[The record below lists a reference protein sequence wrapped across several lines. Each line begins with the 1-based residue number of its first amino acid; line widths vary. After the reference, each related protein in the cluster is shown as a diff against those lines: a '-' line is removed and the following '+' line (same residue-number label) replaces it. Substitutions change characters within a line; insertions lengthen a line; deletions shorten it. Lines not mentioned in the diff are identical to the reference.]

1 MCVIKRRT
9 FFRDNEISNP
19 IFSSTLKNLRIYVL
33 QILDEREINHSPRE
47 KKMNREKYFSLPT
60 KIYLRPFVV
69 AFNLCIASRSK
80 NSPISPITISNRCTV
95 SICRSR

>member
-1 MCVIKRRT
+1 
-9 FFRDNEISNP
+9 
-19 IFSSTLKNLRIYVL
+19 
-33 QILDEREINHSPRE
+33 
-47 KKMNREKYFSLPT
+47 MNREKYFSLPT

-95 SICRSR
+95 SEFVVRVKNGKMRDKSDETMTVAIVITFSVYLSYLQHCSMKPSSVD

>member
-47 KKMNREKYFSLPT
+47 KK
-60 KIYLRPFVV
+60 
-69 AFNLCIASRSK
+69 
-80 NSPISPITISNRCTV
+80 
-95 SICRSR
+95 